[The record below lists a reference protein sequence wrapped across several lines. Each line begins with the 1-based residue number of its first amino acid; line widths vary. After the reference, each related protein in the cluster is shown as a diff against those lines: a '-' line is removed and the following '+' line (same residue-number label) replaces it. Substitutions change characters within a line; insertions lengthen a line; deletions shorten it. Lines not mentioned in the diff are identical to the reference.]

1 MINNKNEKAIEY
13 LLYALICILMI
24 GIVIIALS

>member
-1 MINNKNEKAIEY
+1 MIHKNEKAIEY

-24 GIVIIALS
+24 GIVIITLS

>member
-13 LLYALICILMI
+13 LLYVLIFILMI